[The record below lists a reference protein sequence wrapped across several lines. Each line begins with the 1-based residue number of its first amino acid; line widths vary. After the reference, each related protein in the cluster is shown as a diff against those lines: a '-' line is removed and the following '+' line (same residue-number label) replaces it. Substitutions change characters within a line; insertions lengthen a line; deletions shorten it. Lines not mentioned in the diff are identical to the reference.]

1 MTDRDMD
8 KAPTPVVKIDNMS
21 DAFATIVS
29 VEFGDRLGELL
40 DTVSSRCAS
49 LVCLVPVSLAGS
61 AVASPSRIQV
71 GQPVMSM
78 QIQLCA

>member
-49 LVCLVPVSLAGS
+49 LVCLVPLRHTGS
-61 AVASPSRIQV
+61 AAATPSRIEV
-71 GQPVMSM
+71 GQPVMWM
-78 QIQLCA
+78 QVQVCS